1 MVNLLKHWSL
11 QRWYVHDCHHLMGMV
26 FISLHTLWQGADL
39 IAGSLIK
46 SPGGTIAP
54 CGGYVAGKKDLVEAA
69 AARLS
74 APGLGVEF
82 GSTPGHVM
90 RALFQGLF
98 LAPQMVGE
106 AVKVGY
112 SLLAHC

>member
-1 MVNLLKHWSL
+1 
-11 QRWYVHDCHHLMGMV
+11 
-26 FISLHTLWQGADL
+26 
-39 IAGSLIK
+39 
-46 SPGGTIAP
+46 
-54 CGGYVAGKKDLVEAA
+54 
-69 AARLS
+69 
-74 APGLGVEF
+74 
-82 GSTPGHVM
+82 M